1 VNTAEKQ
8 TIQGRLRA
16 RHEALIGQLNK
27 CHHDNTMHG
36 DVFWA
41 CAVVTQLT
49 IEVEVEVSSEPLFVF
64 EVRYKD

>member
-1 VNTAEKQ
+1 M
-8 TIQGRLRA
+8 QGRLRA
-16 RHEALIGQLNK
+16 QHEALIGQLNK

-49 IEVEVEVSSEPLFVF
+49 IEVEVKVEVSSEPLFVF